1 MSAAT
6 VRLREIVASKTASDP
21 SVRVQNIMAAR
32 AARIKTA
39 NERPSV
45 QQRLREIVASKT
57 ASDPSVRVQNIM
69 AARKARIKE

>member
-32 AARIKTA
+32 
-39 NERPSV
+39 
-45 QQRLREIVASKT
+45 
-57 ASDPSVRVQNIM
+57 
-69 AARKARIKE
+69 KARIKE